1 MFAFSTL
8 LWPMTP
14 DLFLAKWW
22 WTIILSRQ
30 AGTSRGAAPAVAA
43 LGPLVA
49 TVPAPAPDT
58 VAGRKAKA
66 A

>member
-14 DLFLAKWW
+14 DVFLAKWW

-30 AGTSRGAAPAVAA
+30 AATSRGAAPAAAA
-43 LGPLVA
+43 LSPLAAAVPVA
-49 TVPAPAPDT
+49 APDT
-58 VAGRKAKA
+58 ASGRKAKA